1 MNLTRVYPNYYE
13 KFTCI
18 KGECRHNCCI
28 GWEIDIDKS
37 TAARYRKIKG
47 DLGKRLKKN
56 IAWGRFPH
64 FKNCADGRCPFLNTD
79 NLCDIIIGIGDNA
92 LCDICDRHPRFFN
105 ELPDRIEV
113 GLGLSC
119 EAAGRIILGESEP
132 VRLLN
137 APPSTED
144 ELINLRDNLIVI
156 LQDRSTPIEQR
167 MDRLL
172 KTVNCQRKIS
182 LSSLVKLLKS
192 LEVLDNS
199 WLQLLEN
206 YKPQDIAVFLDYMG
220 DRAIEYE
227 QLAVYFIYRHFAIAP
242 SREQVSAR
250 ALFAVL
256 SVRLLMA
263 LGSMLWWQNGQF
275 TFEDQVELARMYSAE
290 IEYSDQNLYIILN
303 SL

>member
-37 TAARYRKIKG
+37 TAARYRKTKG

-56 IAWGRFPH
+56 IAWGRSPH
-64 FKNCADGRCPFLNTD
+64 FKNCNDGRCPFLNAD
-79 NLCDIIIGIGDNA
+79 NLCDIIIALGDDA

-105 ELPDRIEV
+105 DLPDRTEV

-119 EAAGRIILGESEP
+119 EAAGKIILGEREP
-132 VRLLN
+132 VQFIG
-137 APPSTED
+137 APLSNDD
-144 ELINLRDNLIVI
+144 ELIRLRDNLIVI
-156 LQDRSTPIEQR
+156 LQERSFSIEQR
-167 MDRLL
+167 LDKMIETTGCRRD
-172 KTVNCQRKIS
+172 IP
-182 LSSLVKLLKS
+182 LSSWVKLLMS

-199 WLQLLEN
+199 WLKLLQSF
-206 YKPQDIAVFLDYMG
+206 KPQDTSDFMKYMG

-227 QLAVYFIYRHFAIAP
+227 QLAIYFIYRHFAIAP
-242 SREQVSAR
+242 SREQAAAR

-256 SVRLLMA
+256 SVRLLIA
-263 LGSMLWWQNGQF
+263 LGSMLWRKNGAF

-290 IEYSDQNLYIILN
+290 IEYSDENLYIILN